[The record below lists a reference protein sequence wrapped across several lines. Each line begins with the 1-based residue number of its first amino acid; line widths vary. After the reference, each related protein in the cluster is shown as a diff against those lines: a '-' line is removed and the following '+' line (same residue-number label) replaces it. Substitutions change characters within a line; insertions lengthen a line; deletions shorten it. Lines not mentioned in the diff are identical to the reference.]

1 MNSQSHGVDAGKIN
15 GLGALIAEECKGDGQ
30 SPFDMASHF
39 LGDVRDR
46 HPVGH
51 PHRNS
56 SSSDLALDVV
66 ADFDWTDKPVLDQ
79 AIRMLRDQ
87 SNLEQAGTKCD
98 TDAADKQVHRIML
111 F

>member
-51 PHRNS
+51 PYRNS
-56 SSSDLALDVV
+56 LSSDLALDVV
-66 ADFDWTDKPVLDQ
+66 ADSVWTDKE
-79 AIRMLRDQ
+79 AIRMLIDQ

-98 TDAADKQVHRIML
+98 TDAADEQVHRIML